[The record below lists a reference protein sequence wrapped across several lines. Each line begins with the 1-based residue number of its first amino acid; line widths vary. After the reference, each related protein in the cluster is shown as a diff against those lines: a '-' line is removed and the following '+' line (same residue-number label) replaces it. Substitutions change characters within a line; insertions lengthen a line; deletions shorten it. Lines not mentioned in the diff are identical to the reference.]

1 MLNLFFLNAQYL
13 DSAYL
18 KAVKYVQQR
27 CFGAAIDSLRR
38 GSPDDF
44 DAILKRLKEKS
55 NNNEKFTRRI
65 NELKMLRNLR
75 PCVGSD
81 LLFRVDRR
89 LENADL
95 PVDSKHLII
104 LPGRHA
110 LTRLV
115 VLDEHS
121 NAGHAGPSY
130 TLMKTRQRFWIIH
143 GISSVKHYIVNV
155 VIALCIKLNRSDNL
169 WPTYLLA
176 GLLLGTNL
184 LKFVA
189 WITSDIFAFV
199 RIVAIVKPG
208 AYYLHAYVL
217 DVST

>member
-1 MLNLFFLNAQYL
+1 M

-38 GSPDDF
+38 GFLDDF
-44 DAILKRLKEKS
+44 DAILKRVKEKS
-55 NNNEKFTRRI
+55 NDNEKFTRRI

-81 LLFRVDRR
+81 LLFRVDGR

-95 PVDSKHLII
+95 LQTSYNFTGKACVDTLI
-104 LPGRHA
+104 
-110 LTRLV
+110 

-121 NAGHAGPSY
+121 NASHAGPSY
-130 TLMKTRQRFWIIH
+130 TLIKTRQRFWIIH
-143 GISSVKHYIVNV
+143 GISSVKHYIAECSNC
-155 VIALCIKLNRSDNL
+155 ALHKAKPIRQLM
-169 WPTYLLA
+169 PTYLLA
-176 GLLLGTNL
+176 GLLLVTNL

-208 AYYLHAYVL
+208 AYYLHACVL